1 MCDCSPSGHALCR
14 HNASTQD
21 LDILRL
27 VYGDICKIEKHL
39 FHDHPRHDFDCEL
52 VDELNE
58 QWGDLL
64 NEDSLFQLAIEN
76 LSLSQLEAS
85 TCVDV
90 SQDLPD

>member
-1 MCDCSPSGHALCR
+1 MG